1 MQSVAQSVTQSVT
14 QQQEQQIPYAQ
25 IPRAGC
31 LELHGSDSAVEWNRQ
46 GLSPTWYPWPHPPP
60 TPLGFVLGAT
70 VALWFSDAGWCV
82 GTCTSINHA
91 RQGIP
96 AAYFA
101 KVTFHD
107 SAVTFAVLPD
117 GDIPDYHM
125 KHIVVFFHPLSP
137 PPAASHAGLQGEAEA
152 PGSESGSDY
161 CGSAFD
167 SDSSSDSDSAARLS
181 QQSLKRK
188 R

>member
-1 MQSVAQSVTQSVT
+1 M
-14 QQQEQQIPYAQ
+14 
-25 IPRAGC
+25 
-31 LELHGSDSAVEWNRQ
+31 
-46 GLSPTWYPWPHPPP
+46 
-60 TPLGFVLGAT
+60 GFVLGAT

-82 GTCTSINHA
+82 GTCTSIKNA

-137 PPAASHAGLQGEAEA
+137 PPAASHADPTGHGEAEA
-152 PGSESGSDY
+152 PGCESGSDY
-161 CGSAFD
+161 TGSAFD
-167 SDSSSDSDSAARLS
+167 SDSDSSSDSGSAARRS

>member
-1 MQSVAQSVTQSVT
+1 M
-14 QQQEQQIPYAQ
+14 
-25 IPRAGC
+25 
-31 LELHGSDSAVEWNRQ
+31 
-46 GLSPTWYPWPHPPP
+46 
-60 TPLGFVLGAT
+60 GFVLGAT
-70 VALWFSDAGWCV
+70 VALWFADAGWCV
-82 GTCTSINHA
+82 GTCTSINNA

-137 PPAASHAGLQGEAEA
+137 PPAASHADPTGHAGLQGEAEA
-152 PGSESGSDY
+152 PGCESGSDY
-161 CGSAFD
+161 TGSAFDSD
-167 SDSSSDSDSAARLS
+167 SDSSSDSDSAARRS